1 MEMNR
6 SKSKTATFHSTS
18 ATKTERKVIE
28 KNRRNQMKTLFS
40 NLNSL
45 LPKQSSKEALP
56 LPDQVDEAI
65 NYIKSLE
72 EKLKKS
78 KEKKESL
85 SGRKRSFSNFVSSFE
100 SASNLVAPKLEIRE
114 MGSSLQI
121 ILISGLDN
129 QFIFYDIIHIL
140 EDEGVEI
147 PNASFSV
154 SGNSIFHV
162 VHAQMKES
170 DFSYGAAKVTERL
183 NRYINGSA
191 SELELGPEL
200 WDFNDLNPETWV
212 F

>member
-1 MEMNR
+1 MR
-6 SKSKTATFHSTS
+6 LFD
-18 ATKTERKVIE
+18 
-28 KNRRNQMKTLFS
+28 RNPGTT
-40 NLNSL
+40 NLNARIFMKRL
-45 LPKQSSKEALP
+45 FDFWLQEALP

-162 VHAQMKES
+162 VHAQVI
-170 DFSYGAAKVTERL
+170 FF
-183 NRYINGSA
+183 NYIVIPTCFF
-191 SELELGPEL
+191 LCY
-200 WDFNDLNPETWV
+200 
-212 F
+212 